1 MNYNCAGIIVAA
13 GSGTRMGGV
22 SKPNIKILGVTLFE
36 YVLKAFCQSVADR
49 VVVVCSK
56 DNIESLQALAKGYD
70 KEITFVLGG
79 NTRAESVFNG
89 ISAAK
94 ADIACVH
101 DCARPFITSCLID
114 QTIKTAAEKG
124 ASCLCSPIT
133 DTVKYK
139 DPQTGI
145 VSTLNRDNMFAVQTP
160 QCFKIERYLNAKAV
174 AGESFRNF
182 TDETSLLEQAGVE
195 VEYIKT
201 SCTNI
206 KLTTVDDIPIA
217 EILMERVMKND

>member
-36 YVLKAFCQSVADR
+36 YVLKAFFQSMADDI
-49 VVVVCSK
+49 VVVCSK
-56 DNIESLQALAKGYD
+56 DNIESL
-70 KEITFVLGG
+70 KEIAAGYNKEISFVLGG
-79 NTRAESVFNG
+79 STRAESVFNG
-89 ISAAK
+89 ITAAK

-101 DCARPFITSCLID
+101 DCARPFITACLID

-133 DTVKYK
+133 DTVKHK

-145 VSTLNRDNMFAVQTP
+145 VSTPNRDNMFAVQTP
-160 QCFKIERYLNAKAV
+160 QCFKTEHYLNAKAK
-174 AGESFRNF
+174 AGESYRSF
-182 TDETSLLEQAGVE
+182 TDETSLLEAAGVE

-217 EILMERVMKND
+217 EILMKRALNND